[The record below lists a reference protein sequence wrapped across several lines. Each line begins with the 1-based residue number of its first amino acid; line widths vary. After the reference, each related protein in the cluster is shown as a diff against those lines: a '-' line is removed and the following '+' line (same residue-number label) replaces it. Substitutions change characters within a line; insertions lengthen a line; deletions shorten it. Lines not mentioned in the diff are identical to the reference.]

1 MVLAGTGKFHVI
13 SISGTLL
20 ARWPI
25 TVANINKSNFK
36 KVINQILMSRNGF
49 HAMGSPPPPH
59 ALDLTLRFSGSDL
72 QAPPQPSSFQISLPT
87 RIPVI
92 GAVRANACDV

>member
-25 TVANINKSNFK
+25 TVANINKSHFK
-36 KVINQILMSRNGF
+36 KIINQILMSRNGF
-49 HAMGSPPPPH
+49 RAMGLPAPPH
-59 ALDLTLRFSGSDL
+59 APDLPLRVSGSGL
-72 QAPPQPSSFQISLPT
+72 QAPLQPSSFQMSLPT
-87 RIPVI
+87 QIPVT
-92 GAVRANACDV
+92 AAARANACNA